1 MLKVGVTFTPTMR
14 TELFVR
20 AKGGYVLIN
29 HTAPETNQDVTE
41 SNNPHCPMTDS
52 GIGGQR

>member
-14 TELFVR
+14 TELLVR

-41 SNNPHCPMTDS
+41 GPIKLKATWGSV
-52 GIGGQR
+52 